1 MIRLFSSAKQS
12 NYTII
17 FYAMHLHRRRLEVL
31 LVVPNHTPRCRW
43 GLRQRASTSAATTRG
58 WCTFGRRI
66 LPGGG
71 GLWGRP
77 LRARCP
83 SSPGHVRAV
92 PPAVSPIYVSGNL
105 ILNTTCE
112 LNLPAEPPCQQKDE
126 HQHRPVPS
134 SAWPR
139 ASQSDDPCVCVPP
152 APAWHTWG

>member
-1 MIRLFSSAKQS
+1 MQRLFSSTKPS

-17 FYAMHLHRRRLEVL
+17 FYVKHLLRRLLEVL
-31 LVVPNHTPRCRW
+31 LVVPDHTLRCRW
-43 GLRQRASTSAATTRG
+43 GLRRRASTSAATTRG
-58 WCTFGRRI
+58 WSTCSRW
-66 LPGGG
+66 GG
-71 GLWGRP
+71 GLRGRP

-92 PPAVSPIYVSGNL
+92 PPAVSPMYVSGNL

-126 HQHRPVPS
+126 HQLRPVPP